1 MKKSTT
7 KSMTIDAI
15 FNYYDTDNNIVDT
28 RTELIGLAHFSEDEM
43 PDEIVIGDFV
53 FKFDKYLK

>member
-1 MKKSTT
+1 
-7 KSMTIDAI
+7 
-15 FNYYDTDNNIVDT
+15 
-28 RTELIGLAHFSEDEM
+28 LAHFSEDEM